1 MSSNRNMFLVVVLL
15 AVSMCFSD
23 ISMAM
28 TGKEIVEKA
37 QKSQAGESF
46 RAALEIETFHGNKRV
61 SQHSLWVMGQVE
73 KDNTVVFIDFS
84 EPQDSKGVRI
94 LCHLNPAK
102 DPEGYMY
109 LPATEEVFQID
120 VKDPATDIGGTGL
133 TMADFQPLIPEKGET
148 ETLLREED
156 VDGIPCYVVEIS
168 GLDSK
173 EARLVW
179 ITKDSF
185 DLVKLEQKGSDRKV
199 QRAMRVVEFFTTNE
213 GKRYP
218 RQEEITLPAKN
229 IKIKV
234 RQENAVFGIVVPDE
248 LTNPATFGKFKWQI

>member
-1 MSSNRNMFLVVVLL
+1 MSSIRNMSFVVVLL
-15 AVSMCFSD
+15 AVSICFCE

-28 TGKEIVEKA
+28 TGKELVEKA
-37 QKSQAGESF
+37 QKSQIGESF

-84 EPQDSKGVRI
+84 EPEDSKGVRI
-94 LCHLNPAK
+94 LCHLNPSK

-109 LPATEEVFQID
+109 LPATDEAFRID

-156 VDGIPCYVVEIS
+156 VDGIPCYVVQIS
-168 GLDSK
+168 APGSK

-185 DLVKLEQKGSDRKV
+185 DLVKLEQMGSDGKV

-218 RQEEITLPAKN
+218 RQEEITLPVKN